1 VDVALALT
9 VFGVMFVAELPDKT
23 MIATV
28 VMSSRSRS
36 LPVWIGASVAF
47 TLHMALACVAGHY
60 LALLPHKVV
69 EIVVTILFLGGAAYL
84 IFVPEKEELERGE
97 AEGEREETGTFLK
110 VAATAFGI
118 IFIGEFGDLTQILA
132 ANFVA
137 RYHQAITV
145 FVAGALAL
153 ICVSGLAAFSGKALV
168 KVLPLS
174 RIRMGGGILLAGFGV
189 YSLIKVFT
197 G

>member
-1 VDVALALT
+1 VDSALALT
-9 VFGVMFVAELPDKT
+9 VFGVMVVAELPDKT

-28 VMSSRSRS
+28 VMSSRARS
-36 LPVWIGASVAF
+36 LPVWIGASLAF

-60 LALLPHKVV
+60 LALLPHKAV

-84 IFVPEKEELERGE
+84 IFVPERKELQRGE
-97 AEGEREETGTFLK
+97 EEGERESSGTFLK
-110 VAATAFGI
+110 MAATAFGI

-153 ICVSGLAAFSGKALV
+153 IFVSGLAAFSGKALV
-168 KVLPLS
+168 KVLPFS
-174 RIRMGGGILLAGFGV
+174 RIRVGGGILLTGFGA
-189 YSLIKVFT
+189 YSLFKVVT